1 MRRLIILVFFI
12 LFLLTPSFAQ
22 QGLFGAFASTGPL
35 VGWSVRAL
43 GMGGAFSAIEGDIDG
58 ALWNPASISR
68 LLDSQLS
75 IMYNYSSLTT
85 EGFGFGTEMYTT
97 SYYLAFGIPDMGL
110 WSSGVFYTGLSP
122 SEDLGILYRE
132 NQLGYNMAKTLDFLG
147 IKNIALGISFKKLWV
162 DMPSPYR
169 AEGWSIDLGIILR
182 FFPQF
187 KLGFSAQ
194 NLFSSLSWYDGEK
207 TSQEPPLTNFKM
219 GVAYQTEKLT
229 LAFDLDFPSLYYHVG
244 GEYFFDPVFFRFGW
258 NIDSPTLGLGFR
270 SPDGRWR
277 IDYALLY
284 SLGIGGLNHRLG
296 LALIF

>member
-1 MRRLIILVFFI
+1 MRRLILVFLI

-43 GMGGAFSAIEGDIDG
+43 GMGGAFSALEGDLEG

-75 IMYNYSSLTT
+75 IMYNYSPLTF
-85 EGFGFGTEMYTT
+85 EGFGFGTNMYIT
-97 SYYLAFGIPDMGL
+97 SYHILFGIPDRGL

-122 SEDLGILYRE
+122 IEDLGILYRE
-132 NQLGYNMAKTLDFLG
+132 NQLGYTVAKSLDFLG
-147 IKNIALGISFKKLWV
+147 IKNIALGFNFKRLWV
-162 DMPSPYR
+162 NMPSPYK

-182 FFPQF
+182 FSSTL

-194 NLFSSLSWYDGEK
+194 NLFASLDWYDGEK
-207 TSQEPPLTNFKM
+207 ISKEPPPANFKM
-219 GVAYQTEKLT
+219 GICYQTERLT
-229 LAFDLDFPSLYYHVG
+229 FAFDLDFPSLYYHIG
-244 GEYFFDPVFFRFGW
+244 GEYFFDPIFFRIGW

-296 LALIF
+296 ISMFF